1 MERLEL
7 YLVALNDVA
16 YINSEN
22 TVFSIRELYN
32 DDLSSIIE
40 YAWNDAAEAKEVA
53 EELNGTVKQ
62 FVLVDLE

>member
-53 EELNGTVKQ
+53 EELNGTVKE

>member
-32 DDLSSIIE
+32 SDLSSIIE
-40 YAWNDAAEAKEVA
+40 YAWDDATEAKEAA
-53 EELNGTVKQ
+53 EELNGMVKE

>member
-22 TVFSIRELYN
+22 TVFSIRELY
-32 DDLSSIIE
+32 DSELSSIIE

-53 EELNGTVKQ
+53 EELNGTVKE

>member
-16 YINSEN
+16 YINSDK
-22 TVFSIRELYN
+22 TVFSIRELYYS
-32 DDLSSIIE
+32 DLSSIIE
-40 YAWNDAAEAKEVA
+40 YAWDDAAKAKEVA
-53 EELNGTVKQ
+53 EELNGTVKE

>member
-16 YINSEN
+16 SINSEN

-53 EELNGTVKQ
+53 EELNGTVKE

>member
-53 EELNGTVKQ
+53 EELNGTVKE
-62 FVLVDLE
+62 FVLMDLE

>member
-22 TVFSIRELYN
+22 TVFNIRELYN

-53 EELNGTVKQ
+53 EELNGTVKE